1 MTCRVCRGT
10 RPGFDSD
17 GTYAGDSM
25 KVKAQ
30 GIRIE
35 ANHPQMRRRAR
46 GRFGVALAGFAG
58 LLFSAAAA
66 ARPVYVTAFETDQL
80 FAFDVASDGTLS
92 AIAGTPVHADQ
103 RPYQSA
109 MTPDGDHLYV
119 SRVVSNELTIFDVAA
134 DGTLG
139 NARAYPG
146 IGNPRGLAISPVGH
160 RLYVASLTE
169 NAIHIFDINP
179 AGDLQNPRS
188 IDTGRTT
195 IGLAMTPDGEHL
207 YASGS
212 AHFQVFDVAPN
223 GDLSNA
229 RTFSPDGPG
238 FGASISVT
246 PDGAH
251 LYGSQQDRVAIFDI
265 EANGDLA
272 NARAVSF
279 ADDRADGVAMAP
291 DGATLYV
298 TFSGLGV
305 IAAYAID
312 GAGDLSLAQQFV
324 LGLDLRR
331 LAVMPDGRHVVLTA
345 ASGELMVLDT
355 GFTSLP
361 ETVVAGTPNHPLVRP
376 NQRPSAAFSVS
387 VGAAGEATQFDA
399 TSSMDD
405 DGSIA
410 RYDWD
415 FGDGSSLPDGGPT
428 PSHVYTQAGHYQP
441 RLIVTDNEGCS
452 ATRIYTGQVVSCRG
466 GKGPEAVRQID
477 IVDAIPLC
485 YGQPATIIG
494 TEGADLL
501 RGTSGDDVIVGLGG
515 DDTIFGGDG
524 NDLIC
529 GGDGDDRLY
538 GGSHAFRGG
547 DECDGEAGSNR
558 LSGCENRSERE
569 SRR

>member
-1 MTCRVCRGT
+1 M
-10 RPGFDSD
+10 D
-17 GTYAGDSM
+17 
-25 KVKAQ
+25 VKAQ
-30 GIRIE
+30 DIGIE
-35 ANHPQMRRRAR
+35 AHHPRMRNRTGGHRRFA
-46 GRFGVALAGFAG
+46 VAGLVG
-58 LLFSAAAA
+58 LLFTAAAV

-80 FAFDVASDGTLS
+80 FGFDVAADGTLT
-92 AIAGTPVHADQ
+92 AVAGTPVHADQ

-109 MTPDGDHLYV
+109 MTPDGEHLYV
-119 SRVVSNELTIFDVAA
+119 SRVVSNELTIYDVAA

-146 IGNPRGLAISPVGH
+146 IDNPRGLAISPVGH

-169 NAIHIFDINP
+169 NAIHIFDIDP

-361 ETVVAGTPNHPLVRP
+361 ETVLAGTPNHPLVRP
-376 NQRPSAAFSVS
+376 NQRPVAAFSVS
-387 VGAAGEATQFDA
+387 VGVAGEATQFDA
-399 TSSMDD
+399 TGSMDD

-410 RYDWD
+410 RYDWA
-415 FGDGSSLPDGGPT
+415 FGDGNVLPDGGPT
-428 PSHVYTQAGHYQP
+428 PSHVYAVPGHYEP
-441 RLIVTDNEGCS
+441 SLIVTDNEGCS
-452 ATRIYTGQVVSCRG
+452 GTRIYTGQVASCRG
-466 GKGPEAVRQID
+466 GKGAEAVRQID
-477 IVDAIPLC
+477 IPDAPPLC
-485 YGQPATIIG
+485 FGQPATIIG
-494 TEGADLL
+494 TEGPDVL
-501 RGTSGDDVIVGLGG
+501 RGTSGNDVIVGLGG
-515 DDTIFGGDG
+515 DDLLLGGGGD
-524 NDLIC
+524 DLIC
-529 GGDGDDRLY
+529 GGDGDDRIIGGTHSGDGDRCD
-538 GGSHAFRGG
+538 GGSGAN
-547 DECDGEAGSNR
+547 SIN
-558 LSGCENRSERE
+558 GCADRP
-569 SRR
+569 RRR